1 MNERRSPYLFYLFR
15 LPDKS
20 RLTLDISIES
30 VSSYNPEYTHLTHI
44 SLLLSAN
51 DPRPPLARTPAIMLI
66 ICCPSRSELKRKRAC
81 KRATRAD
88 CVGYSLTHS
97 IVVVVVLFFSLL
109 APGSAF
115 QICMFAHTIH
125 ENSTSWIPQCVVLS
139 VSVDSACSIHSDSVI
154 RQALIGLQAACK
166 QLTVNLHILSGPNLI
181 VL

>member
-1 MNERRSPYLFYLFR
+1 MNEPRSPYLFYLFR

-97 IVVVVVLFFSLL
+97 LDRRRSRSFF
-109 APGSAF
+109 
-115 QICMFAHTIH
+115 
-125 ENSTSWIPQCVVLS
+125 LS
-139 VSVDSACSIHSDSVI
+139 PCS
-154 RQALIGLQAACK
+154 RIGLSNMYVRAYYSWERNILNPPVRCFIGIGRQRMLHPFRFCYSASFDW
-166 QLTVNLHILSGPNLI
+166 LTSCM
-181 VL
+181 